1 MVTVKWSLLFFVTG
15 SVFLFAALHNVQ
27 ADSEGKKK
35 SKTNKKL
42 SDERGDSYCIFL
54 VQCIN
59 IVKKMKKK
67 VKIQD
72 LFSHFSKYVS
82 CFISELFF

>member
-27 ADSEGKKK
+27 ADSEGKEKK

-59 IVKKMKKK
+59 IVKKIKGKN
-67 VKIQD
+67 
-72 LFSHFSKYVS
+72 SKT
-82 CFISELFF
+82 